1 MDPLDIKELIQAI
14 KEGNKE
20 NIPSREQI
28 REKAKILV
36 ESKKNINEIREE
48 IKKRK
53 QLAKG
58 NTQATKIVNQF
69 SEAVEESI
77 DAHKKYEKS
86 LRNVGS
92 AVLGFGRAAAI
103 GEGSISAFTDNLKG
117 FNVIGDAFASIG
129 NRLDTNIETFRQLA
143 QTGANFG
150 QSIVQMREAAGQAL
164 LPLDDFAQ
172 LVGQNANNLAA
183 LFGSTTEGAKRIAE
197 LSERFRTTSV
207 QSLAPLGF
215 TIDEINETLLLNL
228 ERQRRTFNFDA
239 NARQQN
245 VASAMNLAKQLDRLA
260 KLTGVQRE
268 ELQSQIEAGMS
279 NERFLAFLG
288 GQTDEVAQRMQAF
301 SGTIGAIAPDLNEGF
316 QDLIANAGI
325 PVTDAALALV
335 QNMPEARV
343 AVQNLISG
351 LTTSEEAL
359 MSIRNAAV
367 RSQDRFRKATVTGTV
382 EFLRLQK
389 GVVDLGSRH
398 YDLNA
403 ILAEQGATATEL
415 TQGLTTFQDATKRL
429 SGQFQKIETGLL
441 SAFGPA
447 LGGLVTGLQGL
458 MGGLG
463 GIVAVLAKMPALTGT
478 AIASII
484 VGRYMFDKATQIG
497 IIAAGTAIGTGKLSG
512 LLGRLG
518 GAAGK
523 VGKFGL
529 TRALP
534 VAGAAIGI
542 GSSAGMLM
550 DKDKSNDAAG
560 WGGLGG
566 AAAGAATGAA
576 LGSIIP
582 GLGTVVGGLIGAGL
596 GAFGGQ
602 AVGGMFGSKKAFGG
616 PIDAGKS
623 YLVGERGP
631 EVITSGTTGTVTA
644 TTDLA
649 KVFSTALLE
658 TKMATMVTEL
668 NTANKTL
675 TSMVDGVNTLVSV
688 NNKTRKAT
696 EDNVRATK
704 NATGSVLYA

>member
-1 MDPLDIKELIQAI
+1 MDPLDIKELVQAI
-14 KEGNKE
+14 KEGNRE
-20 NIPSREQI
+20 AVPSREQL
-28 REKAKILV
+28 REKAKVLV
-36 ESKKNINEIREE
+36 ESKKNIAQIREE
-48 IKKRK
+48 VRKRK
-53 QLAKG
+53 ELAKG
-58 NTQATKIVNQF
+58 NTEATKIVNQF
-69 SEAVEESI
+69 SEAVEDSI
-77 DAHKKYEKS
+77 DEHRKYEKS
-86 LRNVGS
+86 LRHVGS
-92 AVLGFGRAAAI
+92 AVLGFGRAAAA

-117 FNVIGDAFASIG
+117 FNIIGDSFANIG
-129 NRLDTNIETFRQLA
+129 QRLDTNIETFRQLA

-150 QSIVQMREAAGQAL
+150 QSIVEMRRAAGQAL

-183 LFGSTTEGAKRIAE
+183 LFGSTTVGAQRIAE
-197 LSERFRTTSV
+197 LSERFRTTGV
-207 QSLAPLGF
+207 DSLAPLGF
-215 TIDEINETLLLNL
+215 TVDEINETLLLNL

-260 KLTGVQRE
+260 KLTGTQRE
-268 ELQSQIEAGMS
+268 ELQAQIEAGMS

-288 GQTDEVAQRMQAF
+288 GQTDEVATRMQAF

-325 PVTDAALALV
+325 PVTEAALQLV

-389 GVVDLGSRH
+389 GVVDLGSRN

-403 ILAEQGATATEL
+403 IMAEQGATATSL
-415 TQGLTTFQDATKRL
+415 TQGLTTFQHATKRL
-429 SGQFQKIETGLL
+429 SGQFQKIETSLL

-458 MGGLG
+458 MGGFG
-463 GIVAVLAKMPALTGT
+463 GIAALLAKVPALTGT
-478 AIASII
+478 ALAGII
-484 VGRYMFDKATQIG
+484 VGRYLFDKATQIG

-512 LLGRLG
+512 LLGRMG

-534 VAGAAIGI
+534 AVGAIMGV

-560 WGGLGG
+560 KGGLAG

-582 GLGTVVGGLIGAGL
+582 GLGTIVGGLIGAGL

-602 AVGGMFGSKKAFGG
+602 AIGGAIGKKAFGG
-616 PIDAGKS
+616 PIDVGKS
-623 YLVGERGP
+623 YLVGEKGP
-631 EVITSGTTGTVTA
+631 EVITSKTTGTVTA

-649 KVFSTALLE
+649 KVFSTEALE
-658 TKMATMVTEL
+658 NKMTNMVTEL

-704 NATGSVLYA
+704 NATGNVLYA

>member
-1 MDPLDIKELIQAI
+1 MDPLDIKELVQAI

-58 NTQATKIVNQF
+58 NTEATKIVNQF
-69 SEAVEESI
+69 SEAVEDSI

-92 AVLGFGRAAAI
+92 AVLGFGRAAAT

-117 FNVIGDAFASIG
+117 FNVIGDAFANIG

-183 LFGSTTEGAKRIAE
+183 LFGSTTEGARRIAE

-215 TIDEINETLLLNL
+215 TVDEINETLLLNL

-260 KLTGVQRE
+260 KLTGTQRE
-268 ELQSQIEAGMS
+268 ELQAQIEAGMA

-288 GQTDEVAQRMQAF
+288 GQTDEVATRMQAF

-367 RSQDRFRKATVTGTV
+367 RSQDRFRQATVTGTV

-389 GVVDLGSRH
+389 GIVDLGSRN

-403 ILAEQGATATEL
+403 IMAEQGATATSL

-463 GIVAVLAKMPALTGT
+463 GIVSVLAKMPALTGT
-478 AIASII
+478 AIAGII

-512 LLGRLG
+512 LLGRMG

-534 VAGAAIGI
+534 AVGAIMGI

-560 WGGLGG
+560 KGGLAG

-582 GLGTVVGGLIGAGL
+582 GLGTIVGGLIGAGL

-602 AVGGMFGSKKAFGG
+602 AIGGAIGKKAFGG
-616 PIDAGKS
+616 PIDVGKS

-631 EVITSGTTGTVTA
+631 EVVTPGTSGTVTA

-649 KVFSTALLE
+649 KVFSTELLE
-658 TKMATMVTEL
+658 TKMASMVTEL

-704 NATGSVLYA
+704 NATGNVLYA